1 MFSMLTFHLRLLALT
16 TAALVSGL
24 RHSAS
29 GDGPTDGSAAPA
41 HRDRGA
47 YTTETVIVTALLASA
62 ALTILGII
70 IAKITSRAN
79 SITV

>member
-29 GDGPTDGSAAPA
+29 GGSTDGSAAPG